1 MAGWIK
7 IYKDLA
13 DHWLAQHPEKLGWWV
28 LLLLK
33 VAHEDKKVLIG
44 NQLVELKRGQIIASL
59 TFLAELWQTSKRTA
73 ERFVELLE
81 KEQML
86 SRCVSRK
93 VSIITICN
101 YESYQEKKKGKCAN
115 ECADDAPMT
124 RQSVSEIKN
133 IKEDKEIYNTPTA
146 HTYVSEQ
153 DFINRYRAEGMW
165 QDACLVLHI
174 KSVDDCQH
182 LFDRWIIE
190 YQHNGDTH
198 QSYADFKKHF
208 IQWARI
214 TISKEKSQINGN
226 ANRQDKRRGI
236 QVVAN
241 SPEDYKGAF

>member
-7 IYKDLA
+7 IYRELA

-33 VAHEDKKVLIG
+33 VAHEDKKVLVG
-44 NQLVELKRGQIIASL
+44 NQMIELKRGQIIASL
-59 TFLAELWQTSKRTA
+59 TYLADLWQTSKRTA

-101 YESYQEKKKGKCAN
+101 YESYQEKKRGKRAD
-115 ECADDAPMT
+115 ECADDAPIGI
-124 RQSVSEIKN
+124 QSVSEIKN

-146 HTYVSEQ
+146 HTCTCESEQ
-153 DFINRYRAEGMW
+153 DFINRYRTEGMW
-165 QDACLVLHI
+165 ADACLILHL
-174 KSVDDCQH
+174 KSIADCQQ
-182 LFDRWIIE
+182 LFDRWITE

-198 QSYADFKKHF
+198 QSYSDFKKHF

-214 TISKEKSQINGN
+214 TIQKEKNNGSNSQSN
-226 ANRQDKRRGI
+226 QRRGV

-241 SPEDYKGAF
+241 SVEDYQGAF

>member
-7 IYKDLA
+7 IYRELA

-33 VAHEDKKVLIG
+33 VAHEDKKVLVG
-44 NQLVELKRGQIIASL
+44 NQMIELKRGQIIASL
-59 TFLAELWQTSKRTA
+59 TYLADLWQTSKRTA

-101 YESYQEKKKGKCAN
+101 YESYQEKKRGKRAD
-115 ECADDAPMT
+115 ECADDAPIGI
-124 RQSVSEIKN
+124 QSVSEIKN

-146 HTYVSEQ
+146 HTCTCESEQ
-153 DFINRYRAEGMW
+153 GFIDRYRTEGMW
-165 QDACLVLHI
+165 ADACLILHL
-174 KSVDDCQH
+174 KSIADCQQ
-182 LFDRWIIE
+182 LFDRWITE

-198 QSYADFKKHF
+198 QSYSDFKKHF

-214 TISKEKSQINGN
+214 TIQKEKNNGSNSQSN
-226 ANRQDKRRGI
+226 QRRGI

-241 SPEDYKGAF
+241 SVEDYQGAF

>member
-7 IYKDLA
+7 IYRELA

-33 VAHEDKKVLIG
+33 VAHEDKKVLVG
-44 NQLVELKRGQIIASL
+44 NQMIELKRGQIIASL
-59 TFLAELWQTSKRTA
+59 TYLADLWQTSKRTA

-101 YESYQEKKKGKCAN
+101 YESYQEKKRGKRAD
-115 ECADDAPMT
+115 ECADDAPIGI
-124 RQSVSEIKN
+124 QSVSEIKN

-146 HTYVSEQ
+146 HTCTCESEQ
-153 DFINRYRAEGMW
+153 DFINRYRTEGMW
-165 QDACLVLHI
+165 ADACLILHL
-174 KSVDDCQH
+174 KSIADCQQ
-182 LFDRWIIE
+182 LFDRWITE

-198 QSYADFKKHF
+198 QSYSDFKKHF

-214 TISKEKSQINGN
+214 TIQKEKNNGSNSQSN
-226 ANRQDKRRGI
+226 QRRGI

-241 SPEDYKGAF
+241 SVEDYQGAF

>member
-7 IYKDLA
+7 IYRELS

-33 VAHEDKKVLIG
+33 VAHEDKKVLVG
-44 NQLVELKRGQIIASL
+44 NQMIELKRGQIIASL
-59 TFLAELWQTSKRTA
+59 TYLADLWQTSKRTA

-93 VSIITICN
+93 VSVITICN
-101 YESYQEKKKGKCAN
+101 YDSYQEKKKSKRAD
-115 ECADDAPMT
+115 ECADDAPIGI
-124 RQSVSEIKN
+124 QSVSEIKN

-146 HTYVSEQ
+146 HTCTCESEQ
-153 DFINRYRAEGMW
+153 DFIDRYRTEGMW
-165 QDACLVLHI
+165 ADACLILHL
-174 KSVDDCQH
+174 KSIADCQQ
-182 LFDRWIIE
+182 LFDRWITE

-198 QSYADFKKHF
+198 QSYSDFKKHF

-214 TISKEKSQINGN
+214 TIQKEKNNGN
-226 ANRQDKRRGI
+226 NSRTNQRRGV

-241 SPEDYKGAF
+241 SPEDYQGSF

>member
-7 IYKDLA
+7 IYRELA

-33 VAHEDKKVLIG
+33 VAHEDKKVLVG
-44 NQLVELKRGQIIASL
+44 NQMVELKRGQIIASL
-59 TFLAELWQTSKRTA
+59 TYLADLWQTSKRTA

-101 YESYQEKKKGKCAN
+101 YESYQEKKRGKRAD
-115 ECADDAPMT
+115 ECADDAPIGI
-124 RQSVSEIKN
+124 QSVSEIKN

-146 HTYVSEQ
+146 HTCTCESEQ
-153 DFINRYRAEGMW
+153 DFINRYRTEGMW
-165 QDACLVLHI
+165 ADACLILHL
-174 KSVDDCQH
+174 KSIADCQQ
-182 LFDRWIIE
+182 LFDRWITE
-190 YQHNGDTH
+190 YQHNGDAH
-198 QSYADFKKHF
+198 QSYSDFKKHF

-214 TISKEKSQINGN
+214 TIQKEKNNGSNSQSN
-226 ANRQDKRRGI
+226 QRRGV

-241 SPEDYKGAF
+241 SVEDYQGAF

>member
-7 IYKDLA
+7 IYRELA

-33 VAHEDKKVLIG
+33 VAHEDKKVLVG
-44 NQLVELKRGQIIASL
+44 NQMIELKRGQIIASL
-59 TFLAELWQTSKRTA
+59 TYLADLWQTSKRTA

-101 YESYQEKKKGKCAN
+101 YESYQEKKRGKRAD
-115 ECADDAPMT
+115 ECADDAPIGI
-124 RQSVSEIKN
+124 QSVSEIKN

-146 HTYVSEQ
+146 HTCTCESEQ
-153 DFINRYRAEGMW
+153 DFINRYRTEGMW
-165 QDACLVLHI
+165 ADACLILHL
-174 KSVDDCQH
+174 KSIADCQQ
-182 LFDRWIIE
+182 LFDRWITE

-198 QSYADFKKHF
+198 QSYSDFKKHF

-214 TISKEKSQINGN
+214 TIQKEKNNGSNSQSN
-226 ANRQDKRRGI
+226 QRRGI

-241 SPEDYKGAF
+241 SVEDYQGTF

>member
-7 IYKDLA
+7 IYRELA

-33 VAHEDKKVLIG
+33 VAHEDKKVLVG
-44 NQLVELKRGQIIASL
+44 NQMIELKRGQIIASL
-59 TFLAELWQTSKRTA
+59 TYLADLWQTSKRTA

-101 YESYQEKKKGKCAN
+101 YESYQEKKRGKRAD
-115 ECADDAPMT
+115 ECADDAPIGI
-124 RQSVSEIKN
+124 QSVSEIKN

-146 HTYVSEQ
+146 HTCTCESEQ
-153 DFINRYRAEGMW
+153 GFINRYRTEGMW
-165 QDACLVLHI
+165 ADACLILHL
-174 KSVDDCQH
+174 KSIADCQQ
-182 LFDRWIIE
+182 LFDRWITE

-198 QSYADFKKHF
+198 QSYSDFKKHF

-214 TISKEKSQINGN
+214 TIQKEKNNGSNSQSN
-226 ANRQDKRRGI
+226 QRRGI

-241 SPEDYKGAF
+241 SVEDYQGAF

>member
-7 IYKDLA
+7 IYRELA

-33 VAHEDKKVLIG
+33 VAHEDKKVLVG

-93 VSIITICN
+93 VSVITICN
-101 YESYQEKKKGKCAN
+101 YDSYQEKKRSKRAD
-115 ECADDAPMT
+115 ECADDAPIGI
-124 RQSVSEIKN
+124 QSVSEIKN

-146 HTYVSEQ
+146 PTCTREQ
-153 DFINRYRAEGMW
+153 EFVNQYRMEGRW
-165 QDACLVLHI
+165 PEACMILHL
-174 KSVDDCQH
+174 KSVAECEN
-182 LFDRWIIE
+182 LFDRWILE
-190 YQHNGDTH
+190 YQHKGQTH
-198 QSYADFKKHF
+198 QDYTDFKGHF

-214 TISKEKSQINGN
+214 TIQKEKSNGDN
-226 ANRQDKRRGI
+226 NRQDKRRGF

-241 SPEDYKGAF
+241 SPEDYQGSF

>member
-7 IYKDLA
+7 IYRELA

-33 VAHEDKKVLIG
+33 VAHEDKKVLVG
-44 NQLVELKRGQIIASL
+44 NQMIELKRGQIIASL
-59 TFLAELWQTSKRTA
+59 TYLADLWQTSKRTA

-86 SRCVSRK
+86 RRCVSRK

-101 YESYQEKKKGKCAN
+101 YESYQEKKRGKRAD
-115 ECADDAPMT
+115 ECADDAPIGI
-124 RQSVSEIKN
+124 QSVSEIKN

-146 HTYVSEQ
+146 HTCTCESEQ
-153 DFINRYRAEGMW
+153 DFIDRYRTEGMW
-165 QDACLVLHI
+165 ADACLILHL
-174 KSVDDCQH
+174 KSIADCQQ
-182 LFDRWIIE
+182 LFDRWITE

-198 QSYADFKKHF
+198 QSYSDFKKHF

-214 TISKEKSQINGN
+214 TIQKEKNNGSNSQSN
-226 ANRQDKRRGI
+226 QRRGV

-241 SPEDYKGAF
+241 SVEDYQGAF

>member
-7 IYKDLA
+7 IYRELA

-33 VAHEDKKVLIG
+33 VAHEDKKVLVG
-44 NQLVELKRGQIIASL
+44 NQMIELKRGQIIASL
-59 TFLAELWQTSKRTA
+59 TYLADLWQTSKRTA

-101 YESYQEKKKGKCAN
+101 YESYQEKKRGKRAD
-115 ECADDAPMT
+115 ECADDAPIGI
-124 RQSVSEIKN
+124 QSVSEIKN

-146 HTYVSEQ
+146 HTCTCESEQ
-153 DFINRYRAEGMW
+153 DFINRYRTEGMW
-165 QDACLVLHI
+165 ADACLILHL
-174 KSVDDCQH
+174 KSIADCQQ
-182 LFDRWIIE
+182 LFDRWITE

-198 QSYADFKKHF
+198 QSYSDFKKHF

-214 TISKEKSQINGN
+214 TIQKEKNNGSNSQSN
-226 ANRQDKRRGI
+226 QRRGI

-241 SPEDYKGAF
+241 SVEDYQGSF

>member
-7 IYKDLA
+7 IYRELA

-33 VAHEDKKVLIG
+33 VAHEDKKVLVG
-44 NQLVELKRGQIIASL
+44 NQMIELKRGQIIASL
-59 TFLAELWQTSKRTA
+59 TYLADLWQTSKRTA

-101 YESYQEKKKGKCAN
+101 YESYQEKKRGKRAD
-115 ECADDAPMT
+115 ECADDAPIGI
-124 RQSVSEIKN
+124 QSVSEIKN

-146 HTYVSEQ
+146 HTCTCESEQ
-153 DFINRYRAEGMW
+153 DFINRYRTEGMW
-165 QDACLVLHI
+165 ADACLILHL
-174 KSVDDCQH
+174 KSIADCQQ
-182 LFDRWIIE
+182 LFDRWITE

-198 QSYADFKKHF
+198 QSYSDFKKHF

-214 TISKEKSQINGN
+214 TIQKEKNNGSNSQSN
-226 ANRQDKRRGI
+226 QRRGV

-241 SPEDYKGAF
+241 SVEDYQGSF

>member
-7 IYKDLA
+7 IYRELA

-33 VAHEDKKVLIG
+33 VAHEDKKVLVG
-44 NQLVELKRGQIIASL
+44 NQMIELKRGQIIASL
-59 TFLAELWQTSKRTA
+59 TYLADLWQTSKRTA

-101 YESYQEKKKGKCAN
+101 YESYQEKKRGKRAD
-115 ECADDAPMT
+115 ECADDAPIGI
-124 RQSVSEIKN
+124 QSVSEIKN

-146 HTYVSEQ
+146 HTCTCESEQ
-153 DFINRYRAEGMW
+153 DFINRYRTEGMW
-165 QDACLVLHI
+165 ADACLILHL
-174 KSVDDCQH
+174 KSIADCQQ
-182 LFDRWIIE
+182 LFYRWITE

-198 QSYADFKKHF
+198 QSYSDFKKHF

-214 TISKEKSQINGN
+214 TIQKEKNNGSNSQSN
-226 ANRQDKRRGI
+226 QRRGV

-241 SPEDYKGAF
+241 SVEDYQGAF

>member
-7 IYKDLA
+7 IYRELA

-33 VAHEDKKVLIG
+33 VAHEDKKVLVG
-44 NQLVELKRGQIIASL
+44 NQMIELKRGQIIASL
-59 TFLAELWQTSKRTA
+59 TYLADLWQTSKRTA

-101 YESYQEKKKGKCAN
+101 YESYQEKKRGKRAD
-115 ECADDAPMT
+115 ECADDAPIGI
-124 RQSVSEIKN
+124 QSVSEIKN

-146 HTYVSEQ
+146 HTCTCESEQ
-153 DFINRYRAEGMW
+153 DFIDRYRTEGMW
-165 QDACLVLHI
+165 ADACLILHL
-174 KSVDDCQH
+174 KSIADCQQ
-182 LFDRWIIE
+182 LFDRWITE

-198 QSYADFKKHF
+198 QSYSDFKKHF

-214 TISKEKSQINGN
+214 TIQKEKNNGSNSQSN
-226 ANRQDKRRGI
+226 QRRGI

-241 SPEDYKGAF
+241 SVEDYQGAF

>member
-7 IYKDLA
+7 IYRELA

-33 VAHEDKKVLIG
+33 VAHEDKKVLVG
-44 NQLVELKRGQIIASL
+44 NQMIELKRGQIIASL
-59 TFLAELWQTSKRTA
+59 TYLADLWQTSKRTA

-101 YESYQEKKKGKCAN
+101 YESYQEKKRGKRAD
-115 ECADDAPMT
+115 ECADDAPIGI
-124 RQSVSEIKN
+124 QSVSEIKN

-146 HTYVSEQ
+146 HTCTCESEQ
-153 DFINRYRAEGMW
+153 DLINRYRAEGMW
-165 QDACLVLHI
+165 ADACLILHL
-174 KSVDDCQH
+174 KSIADCQQ
-182 LFDRWIIE
+182 LFDRWITE

-198 QSYADFKKHF
+198 QSYSDFKKHF

-214 TISKEKSQINGN
+214 TIQKEKNNGSNSQSN
-226 ANRQDKRRGI
+226 QRRGV

-241 SPEDYKGAF
+241 SVEDYQGAF

>member
-7 IYKDLA
+7 IYRELA

-33 VAHEDKKVLIG
+33 VAHEDKKVLVG
-44 NQLVELKRGQIIASL
+44 NQMIELKRGQIIASL
-59 TFLAELWQTSKRTA
+59 TYLADLWQTSKRTA

-86 SRCVSRK
+86 RRCVSRK

-101 YESYQEKKKGKCAN
+101 YESYQEKKRGKRAD
-115 ECADDAPMT
+115 ECADDAPIGI
-124 RQSVSEIKN
+124 QSVSEIKN

-146 HTYVSEQ
+146 HTCTCESEQ
-153 DFINRYRAEGMW
+153 DFIDRYRTEGMW
-165 QDACLVLHI
+165 ADACLILHL
-174 KSVDDCQH
+174 KSIADCQQ
-182 LFDRWIIE
+182 LFDRWITE

-198 QSYADFKKHF
+198 QSYSDFKKHF

-214 TISKEKSQINGN
+214 TIQKEKNNGSNSQSN
-226 ANRQDKRRGI
+226 QRRGI

-241 SPEDYKGAF
+241 SVEDYQGSF